1 MTRDDSYGDGI
12 PAWHEFMVFT
22 LQALEDGAT
31 LHRKDLENRIIKVAG
46 ITSAQLAI
54 EFQSGE
60 KKVLNRMGWGLSALT
75 RAGALAKPSRG
86 FYQVTN
92 VGRELLKTHS
102 SGITEK
108 HLMSLEAW
116 NQYVPQ
122 SKKKELAASPLNLEV
137 NDPTELIELGVARVN
152 AEVSIELLSRLRL
165 SDPIF
170 FEKAVVTLLLAMG
183 YGGTERRVKHLGQSN
198 DGGVDGVIDQDAL
211 GLNRVFV
218 QAKRYAEGNTV
229 QRPDLQKFVGALA
242 DKGATQGV
250 FVTTSAFS
258 SGALEYVERIPN
270 RVVLIDG
277 NRFADLMIRYKV
289 GVQIK
294 QSYELVELDEDFFE

>member
-1 MTRDDSYGDGI
+1 MTNVSNDGI
-12 PAWHEFMVFT
+12 PAWQEFMIPT
-22 LQALEDGAT
+22 LKSLDDGST
-31 LHRKDLENRIIKVAG
+31 LHRAELENRVMEITG
-46 ITSAQLAI
+46 ITPSQRLI

-75 RAGALAKPSRG
+75 RAAALAKPARG
-86 FYQVTN
+86 YYSVTD
-92 VGRELLKTHS
+92 VGRQLLKAHP
-102 SGITEK
+102 SGLREK
-108 HLMSLEAW
+108 DLMTLEAW
-116 NQYVPQ
+116 DKYVPA
-122 SKKKELAASPLNLEV
+122 SRRKEPQGVATNLET
-137 NDPTELIELGVARVN
+137 NDPTELIEVGVARVTE
-152 AEVSIELLSRLRL
+152 EVGLELLARLRE

-170 FEKAVVTLLLAMG
+170 FEKAVVRLLIAMG
-183 YGGTERRVKHLGQSN
+183 YGGSGRRVTHLGQSN

-218 QAKRYAEGNTV
+218 QAKRYAEGNNV

-250 FVTTSAFS
+250 FVTTSTFS
-258 SGALEYVERIPN
+258 SGALEYVDRIPN

-277 NRFADLMIRYKV
+277 NKFTDLMIRYKV

-294 QSYELVELDEDFFE
+294 QSYELIELDEDFFD